1 MLSPRRSS
9 RLADSFSPPVNFL
22 SHTNSFTPSF
32 APTYDSTLASGGWS
46 FHSTSNAA
54 WAASSSRQWIESG
67 WNANYT
73 EDGPDATK
81 ELDADDQEIRERAI
95 RAAKLLQ
102 DDNDD
107 LAIDPALLDALETQQ
122 AGTREVRTKLDQN
135 ARDIQKLS
143 RKQDERLR
151 RGEMSVSD
159 PEEHALGKSL
169 WPKIFPCEGRLPQQL
184 VLVASA
190 VSSNLQHLASSLHP
204 RALLPQNSQTTAMAA
219 NLSQNTVYTPGPVFR
234 GTLDPAR
241 PKAIAENYTVHTR
254 DEPVP
259 PKRRDIV
266 PNPAVTPAR
275 PIAVMGNHVPMG
287 TPTPMARQFSGSNG
301 GVPLPQGF

>member
-169 WPKIFPCEGRLPQQL
+169 WPEIFPCEDRLPSTIGSCSFGSIFKPTKPCVQ
-184 VLVASA
+184 
-190 VSSNLQHLASSLHP
+190 LASS
-204 RALLPQNSQTTAMAA
+204 RITAPE
-219 NLSQNTVYTPGPVFR
+219 LSNDGHGR
-234 GTLDPAR
+234 
-241 PKAIAENYTVHTR
+241 E
-254 DEPVP
+254 
-259 PKRRDIV
+259 
-266 PNPAVTPAR
+266 
-275 PIAVMGNHVPMG
+275 
-287 TPTPMARQFSGSNG
+287 
-301 GVPLPQGF
+301 PLPKHGIYARTGIPRDFGSSSAESYRRKLHRAHSRRACAPKTSRHRTQPRCYASSSHRCDG